1 MGNSGLV
8 RDVGKY
14 DESVLSLQ
22 LLTVQRLSWRSYN
35 ARSRSQYFVYL
46 PMIDLGRAVNVF
58 FCGPHRSIIKRG

>member
-8 RDVGKY
+8 RDVGNY

-35 ARSRSQYFVYL
+35 ARSRSQYFCVSAN
-46 PMIDLGRAVNVF
+46 D
-58 FCGPHRSIIKRG
+58 